1 MFNDTGFRYCRY
13 APARVT
19 VERAADPGGPGS
31 ITGYAAVFYR
41 PGELATEFNEPGGV
55 TERIARGAFASAL
68 ARPDDV
74 RALFNHNPDA
84 ILGRT
89 TAGTLRLWVDNTG
102 LAYRVQ
108 LPDNELGRTVAAAV
122 ARGDISGASFSF
134 TPSKIEW
141 GNENARRIR
150 WVQDLQLYDISVV
163 TYPAYVG
170 TSASVQ
176 RSAPPEPE
184 PRQFVILRG
193 VRGRPV

>member
-1 MFNDTGFRYCRY
+1 VFNDSGFRYCRFV
-13 APARVT
+13 PHRV
-19 VERAADPGGPGS
+19 VIQRAEGIGPPS
-31 ITGYAAVFYR
+31 IVGYAARFYI
-41 PGELATEFNEPGGV
+41 PGEPGTEYVEPGGV
-55 TERIARGAFASAL
+55 VERIAKGAFNAAL
-68 ARPDDV
+68 RRPDDV

-89 TAGTLRLWVDNTG
+89 TAGTLKLWADNTG
-102 LAYRVQ
+102 LGYRVT
-108 LPDNELGRTVAAAV
+108 LPDNELGRSVAAAV
-122 ARGDISGASFSF
+122 GRGDISGASFSF
-134 TPSKIEW
+134 TPLKHEW
-141 GNENARRIR
+141 TTEGARRIR